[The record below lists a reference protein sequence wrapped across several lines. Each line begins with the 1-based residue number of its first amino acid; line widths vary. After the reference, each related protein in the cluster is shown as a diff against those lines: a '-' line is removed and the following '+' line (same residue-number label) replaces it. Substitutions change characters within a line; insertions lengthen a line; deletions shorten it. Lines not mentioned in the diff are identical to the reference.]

1 MPFGIQPIH
10 IVLIILVAFLIFGA
24 NKLPELGRSLG
35 KTISEF
41 RKGTKEAAEG
51 FKEEIQKPAG
61 LRQPLVP
68 VTPLPPADPYAP
80 AQTAPVQS
88 GPAQTAPVQLVRA
101 ASQAGGP
108 TEISAFNAVTPTCP
122 KRVSAPTA
130 DRNCPKRL
138 V

>member
-10 IVLIILVAFLIFGA
+10 IVIIVLVAFLIFGA
-24 NKLPELGRSLG
+24 NKLPEMGRSLG

-51 FKEEIQKPAG
+51 FREEVQKPAV
-61 LRQPLVP
+61 PPAASSFP

-80 AQTAPVQS
+80 AQTAPGQS
-88 GPAQTAPVQLVRA
+88 VFAQPASPTGP
-101 ASQAGGP
+101 SGNFCINCG
-108 TEISAFNAVTPTCP
+108 TPNLPEARFC
-122 KRVSAPTA
+122 A
-130 DRNCPKRL
+130 NCGSKLPEKI